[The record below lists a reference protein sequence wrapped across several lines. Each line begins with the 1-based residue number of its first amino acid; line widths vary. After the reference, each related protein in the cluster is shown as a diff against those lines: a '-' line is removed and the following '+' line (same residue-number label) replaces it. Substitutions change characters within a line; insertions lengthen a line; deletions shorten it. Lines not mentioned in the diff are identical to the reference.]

1 MQLFLTVNIDRT
13 SSLQEAYGAS
23 LCGCSSMAEEKKSVP
38 RLNERI
44 MSSLSKRSVA
54 AHSWHDL
61 EIGTHVFLF
70 LALQY
75 DSVGSYKLTLQNS
88 QMSGPGAPAVFNCVS
103 LHHVICSSFVVK

>member
-1 MQLFLTVNIDRT
+1 MLHACVERFDVTGTVGKILGTKWGLNIDRT

-70 LALQY
+70 LASQY
-75 DSVGSYKLTLQNS
+75 DSEFAIVDLYY
-88 QMSGPGAPAVFNCVS
+88 S
-103 LHHVICSSFVVK
+103 LCLKNI

>member
-1 MQLFLTVNIDRT
+1 
-13 SSLQEAYGAS
+13 
-23 LCGCSSMAEEKKSVP
+23 MAEEKKSVP

-61 EIGTHVFLF
+61 EIGKQHVVLF

-75 DSVGSYKLTLQNS
+75 DSGGSYKLTLQNS

-103 LHHVICSSFVVK
+103 MHHVMLILCSKVE